1 VAERKSNRQEQL
13 EGSSSR
19 HVIWTPSLFLD
30 ARASQWLRQ
39 KDGPA
44 QDWTRGEGKRRQTPW
59 DLVPAGFF
67 RGSFY
72 FYFYF
77 LFYTRYARPAVER
90 RTPPTSEHIVHHG
103 GNGWRETG
111 GRGQVKTEPVTS
123 ETVAAAECGDA
134 ELLKL
139 VLCSACGCSQCDQ
152 KVSFSPKNSCS
163 SI

>member
-1 VAERKSNRQEQL
+1 MRAPANGCGKKTGQPRIGR
-13 EGSSSR
+13 GG
-19 HVIWTPSLFLD
+19 
-30 ARASQWLRQ
+30 RASVVRR
-39 KDGPA
+39 
-44 QDWTRGEGKRRQTPW
+44 RGISCQLDFSG
-59 DLVPAGFF
+59 VPFF
-67 RGSFY
+67 FK
-72 FYFYF
+72 FILF
-77 LFYTRYARPAVER
+77 FYTRYARPAVER